1 MKMRQ
6 AEVSAPET
14 EVSGPPK
21 TIGTEG
27 KLVDPFQAA
36 ARPEAQLQKRTA
48 KTNPY

>member
-1 MKMRQ
+1 MKMRR

-27 KLVDPFQAA
+27 KPVGPFQA
-36 ARPEAQLQKRTA
+36 ARPEAQLQKRIA